1 MRREAFIK
9 IFWGLLFVVLDIRIS
24 SIDILPDFIGYIL
37 IVKGLTLL
45 APEHRGFRKAR
56 VLAIIMIFVSIPSLI
71 EMKIDSKDS
80 TFLKRQ
86 LIAALTGDLSA
97 LLPQEVNS
105 AKLLHTTSS
114 RSSIDANRTQNPQR
128 DEDTVLGEYSDGTV
142 VLILR
147 YASPEEALWAMKQKA
162 ETDYSFEA
170 IRKRAET
177 DESFRAES
185 ISGPSGESGSNERKF
200 SAYSNVEVADR
211 VIQQWWNRGWSWWNP
226 FDQQGK
232 GGWSSR
238 ILYIVEGYKSSAD
251 TYKSAFEGV
260 SHNQNGITFDP
271 LFPVSIIGEIV
282 NTFLIWEICSGI
294 IALSLYMN
302 NYDLMNMANRRRKFY
317 MILTV
322 TGWALSVT
330 WFMAP
335 ELMSRL
341 FNPVGAGV
349 LVVYALMVIIAGLLV
364 MGLMRKA
371 ANSLQTASIPQ

>member
-1 MRREAFIK
+1 
-9 IFWGLLFVVLDIRIS
+9 
-24 SIDILPDFIGYIL
+24 
-37 IVKGLTLL
+37 
-45 APEHRGFRKAR
+45 
-56 VLAIIMIFVSIPSLI
+56 
-71 EMKIDSKDS
+71 MK
-80 TFLKRQ
+80 R
-86 LIAALTGDLSA
+86 
-97 LLPQEVNS
+97 
-105 AKLLHTTSS
+105 
-114 RSSIDANRTQNPQR
+114 
-128 DEDTVLGEYSDGTV
+128 
-142 VLILR
+142 
-147 YASPEEALWAMKQKA
+147 KA

-185 ISGPSGESGSNERKF
+185 MSGPSGESGSNERKF

-238 ILYIVEGYKSSAD
+238 LLYIVEGYKSSAD

-260 SHNQNGITFDP
+260 RYNQNGITFDP

-282 NTFLIWEICSGI
+282 NTLLIWEICSGI

-302 NYDLMNMANRRRKFY
+302 NYNLMNMANRRRKFY

-330 WFMAP
+330 WFIAP

-341 FNPVGAGV
+341 FGPVGAGV

-364 MGLMRKA
+364 MGLMRRA
-371 ANSLQTASIPQ
+371 AHSLQTASIPH